1 MKFFVMLAVL
11 LLRNVP
17 GGNLAQPLD
26 RAFQGWQN
34 WIAAQVKQ
42 PLGASPAFLLTV
54 LPPVVLLWLVL
65 WLLDGAY
72 WHLPVLAVHLFV
84 VFYALGRRN
93 DLMWVERYM
102 IAWRQGDYQAASYYA
117 AEILDEPLDAVSAKD
132 VHCRVISRLVFF
144 AFDRLFLMLFWY
156 LLLGPVGALLAR
168 LSEQAI
174 SNAKRHHR
182 TANDE
187 ACDEQVAHFQ
197 RVMEWPAAR
206 LMGLTLALTG
216 KPLLGLRQFAGDLLR
231 GSLSS
236 EVFLNRQLLA
246 GYGFL
251 SSDDNA
257 EGAYCQ
263 RPELMTEEA
272 DQELAMLRERVWRS
286 LAVWVGVTALGVIFW
301 I

>member
-26 RAFQGWQN
+26 RAFLGWQN
-34 WIAAQVKQ
+34 WVAAQVKR

-54 LPPVVLLWLVL
+54 LPPVILLWLVL
-65 WLLDGAY
+65 WLLDGTY
-72 WHLPVLAVHLFV
+72 WHLPVLFIHLLV

-102 IAWRQGDYQAASYYA
+102 IAWRQGDHQAASYYA
-117 AEILDEPLDAVSAKD
+117 AEILDEPLDTLSEKD
-132 VHCRVISRLVFF
+132 VHCRVVSRLVFF
-144 AFDRLFLMLFWY
+144 AFDRLFLVLFWY

-168 LSEQAI
+168 FSEQAI
-174 SNAKRHHR
+174 SNARR
-182 TANDE
+182 TCRTPEDE
-187 ACDEQVAHFQ
+187 GCDEQVLRFQ
-197 RVMEWPAAR
+197 QVLEWPAAR

-216 KPLLGLRQFAGDLLR
+216 KPLLGLRQFAADLLR
-231 GSLSS
+231 VSLSS

-251 SSDDNA
+251 SSGDTT
-257 EGAYCQ
+257 EGAFCQ

-272 DQELAMLRERVWRS
+272 DQELSMLRERVWRS
-286 LAVWVGVTALGVIFW
+286 LAVWVAVTALGVLFW